1 MSHTSTVPGSS
12 APVAFDRL
20 PPPWQPTSSRP
31 KLPIGVGI
39 VSVLIAGAAI
49 VLILG
54 GGLYLLDQFGSN
66 AIPSALDLFPSID
79 LLGSAILLILG
90 ISLLAIATALWRQET
105 WALWTTLALVFASTV
120 YLFFTGSITVLFV
133 LMIVLFVYLLACRRY
148 FY

>member
-1 MSHTSTVPGSS
+1 MGSTSTAGGGA
-12 APVAFDRL
+12 APVSFDRL
-20 PPPWQPTSSRP
+20 PAPWRPESTRP
-31 KLPIGVGI
+31 KLPIGVAV
-39 VSVLIAGAAI
+39 VSVLISGLAI

-54 GGLYLLDQFGSN
+54 GALYPLDQFGSN

-79 LLGSAILLILG
+79 LLGSAILLLLG
-90 ISLLAIATALWRQET
+90 VALLAIATALWRQET
-105 WALWTTLALVFASTV
+105 WALWTTLVLVFGATV

>member
-1 MSHTSTVPGSS
+1 MGGTSTVNGGSV
-12 APVAFDRL
+12 PVTFDRL
-20 PPPWQPTSSRP
+20 PPPWQPESSRP
-31 KLPIGVGI
+31 KLPIGVAV
-39 VSVLIAGAAI
+39 VSVLIAGLAI

-54 GGLYLLDQFGSN
+54 GALYLLDQFGSN

-79 LLGSAILLILG
+79 LLGSAILLLLG

-105 WALWTTLALVFASTV
+105 WALWTTLVLVFGATL

-133 LMIVLFVYLLACRRY
+133 LMIVLFVYLLACRRF